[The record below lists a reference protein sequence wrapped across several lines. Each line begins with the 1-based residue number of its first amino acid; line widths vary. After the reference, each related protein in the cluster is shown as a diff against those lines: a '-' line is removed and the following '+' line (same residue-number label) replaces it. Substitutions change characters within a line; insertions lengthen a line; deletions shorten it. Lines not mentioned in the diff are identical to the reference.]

1 MYINTTYKI
10 RRKRSNT
17 KTIKSN
23 YQINP
28 KTVYG
33 FNILF
38 EETENA
44 GFTYKTSDETIAKID
59 EATGKV
65 TATGLGKAY
74 ITVTAKGTEEETRVV
89 INVIGENKK

>member
-1 MYINTTYKI
+1 M
-10 RRKRSNT
+10 
-17 KTIKSN
+17 
-23 YQINP
+23 Q
-28 KTVYG
+28 
-33 FNILF
+33 
-38 EETENA
+38 ETENA

-89 INVIGENKK
+89 INVIGENKKVEEKVQVGSCLLYTSPSPRDA